1 MPKNAE
7 GPGGRFIKRGQNRL
21 WSVFL
26 PGPIPFAPLRT
37 LPVRSSARL
46 SHSIVASQLSI
57 VMVMTLGQPGILNPS
72 AFHKLLD
79 PGCPHGPPLPGHLSP
94 LTKDGHGRDA

>member
-1 MPKNAE
+1 ME
-7 GPGGRFIKRGQNRL
+7 RFSAGSY
-21 WSVFL
+21 SVC
-26 PGPIPFAPLRT
+26 PAT
-37 LPVRSSARL
+37 HSARAQL
-46 SHSIVASQLSI
+46 RQVSHSIVASQLSI

>member
-1 MPKNAE
+1 
-7 GPGGRFIKRGQNRL
+7 
-21 WSVFL
+21 
-26 PGPIPFAPLRT
+26 
-37 LPVRSSARL
+37 
-46 SHSIVASQLSI
+46 
-57 VMVMTLGQPGILNPS
+57 MVMTLGQPGILNLS